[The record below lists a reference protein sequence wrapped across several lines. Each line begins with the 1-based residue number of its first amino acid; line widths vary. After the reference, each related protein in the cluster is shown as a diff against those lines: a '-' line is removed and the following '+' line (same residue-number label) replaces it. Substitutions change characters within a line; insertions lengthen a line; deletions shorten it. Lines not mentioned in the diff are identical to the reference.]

1 MSDSLLATRGYNTP
15 PDSAPYLPV
24 SSLDLVAKNFQAA
37 AAAAQFSQV
46 SSIKPVFVINQLF
59 CASFIDKFIGE
70 KKKKVEI
77 NTLMSSVHSIQFHS
91 IQIVVVDVFQE
102 YVPCK
107 CT

>member
-59 CASFIDKFIGE
+59 CASFIDKFIEE
-70 KKKKVEI
+70 KRKKTEEI

-91 IQIVVVDVFQE
+91 IQF
-102 YVPCK
+102 K
-107 CT
+107 SL

>member
-59 CASFIDKFIGE
+59 CASFIDKFIEE
-70 KKKKVEI
+70 KKKK
-77 NTLMSSVHSIQFHS
+77 Q
-91 IQIVVVDVFQE
+91 
-102 YVPCK
+102 K
-107 CT
+107 R